1 MRVMM
6 TAIMI
11 LGLVVPAYGSA
22 KPSLR
27 DVPVID
33 DGLFTIGVAD
43 IIRQTCPQISVRM
56 FRAMMFVSNLEKQ
69 ARALGF
75 TEAEVEAHIDSK
87 AEKARMRARGDAYFA
102 ANGTA
107 VGDVDGLCALGR
119 IEVERQSAIGQLLRV
134 TK

>member
-6 TAIMI
+6 IAIMI
-11 LGLVVPAYGSA
+11 VGLVLPAYGSA

-43 IIRQTCPQISVRM
+43 IIREACPEISARM
-56 FRAMMFVSNLEKQ
+56 FRAMMFLSNLEKQ
-69 ARALGF
+69 ARALGY
-75 TEAEVEAHIDSK
+75 TEAEVKAHIRSE

-107 VGDVDGLCALGR
+107 VGDVKGLCALGR
-119 IEVERQSAIGQLLRV
+119 IEVERKSAIGQLLRV